1 MPRHSPSAT
10 KAEKLIVLTDDTVP
24 PVILIDDTLPPV
36 DLDAGDIAQTLGADH
51 TKPAPKGGS
60 PITWYAVREEA
71 ARRLRSTGGRPGL
84 PGGDLRK
91 VAVTDEDWR
100 MVRELADS
108 IAEPGFR
115 PSVGQVA
122 GVLLSRALHEAHRSL
137 PKEAK
142 AHAFDSRLHTKS

>member
-1 MPRHSPSAT
+1 
-10 KAEKLIVLTDDTVP
+10 
-24 PVILIDDTLPPV
+24 
-36 DLDAGDIAQTLGADH
+36 
-51 TKPAPKGGS
+51 
-60 PITWYAVREEA
+60 
-71 ARRLRSTGGRPGL
+71 
-84 PGGDLRK
+84 
-91 VAVTDEDWR
+91 